1 MQTIHNFRQI
11 VGSKVAESF
20 FEGLSRASLATPKAK
35 EVLQSLR
42 ILRDIPY
49 GSHDA
54 QTLDIYLPQHQPNRA
69 VFYIHGGGFR
79 ILSKDTHWL
88 MGVAFAQRGMAVYN
102 INYRLAPQYRYPAA
116 LEDVALAWMWATEHA
131 ARLGL
136 DPSKF
141 VVAGESAGAN
151 LASALAVATCAQM
164 EERFAKDIFGHGLT
178 PAAVLANCGML
189 QVSDWERFNRRKQLH
204 PWISDRIRE
213 VTEAYLPDTDARP
226 ALADPLLIL
235 ENHERW
241 DRPLPPFFSSVG
253 TRDPLLDDT
262 RRLHQALTRLNVRS
276 TSVIYPGEVHAFH
289 AFIWRAQARQ
299 CWKDQFAF
307 LEDVL

>member
-1 MQTIHNFRQI
+1 MQTIHHFRQI

-20 FEGLSRASLATPKAK
+20 FEGLSRASLATPEAK
-35 EVLQSLR
+35 RVLQSLR
-42 ILRDIPY
+42 LVRDVPY
-49 GSHDA
+49 GTHDA
-54 QTLDIYLPQHQPNRA
+54 QTLDIYLPADKPRGA

-88 MGVAFAQRGMAVYN
+88 MGVAFAQRGLAVYN

-116 LEDVALAWMWATEHA
+116 MEDVALAWMWVTEHA
-131 ARLGL
+131 TRMGL
-136 DPSKF
+136 DASQM

-151 LASALAVATCAQM
+151 LASALTVAACADLP
-164 EERFAKDIFGHGLT
+164 ERFAKDIFGHGLT

-189 QVSDWERFNRRKQLH
+189 QVSDWERFNRRKPLH

-213 VTEAYLPDTDARP
+213 VTEAYLPEGGERP
-226 ALADPLLIL
+226 LLADPLLLL
-235 ENHERW
+235 ENHDCW

-262 RRLHQALTRLNVRS
+262 RRLHNALTRLGVHS

-289 AFIWRAQARQ
+289 AFVWRPKAQQ
-299 CWKDQFAF
+299 CWRDQFAF
-307 LEDVL
+307 LDDVL